1 MSGNGTIFLIF
12 QTFEFSNIFA
22 RKKKGFYVVLKW
34 FSTTVNIF
42 GLQKL
47 CSFILLFYE
56 WLEMHWDSR
65 SNVAEEGL
73 QRKRVACCYWCGY
86 FFSPPCCW
94 KKVTKNRS
102 LGPATAA
109 ATHSKGRQWLGQH
122 WNPAETTAGAA
133 RKVTPWTNTR
143 HNFKVGKNQVSLLK
157 WLLNW
162 NSINSPKKYF
172 GQRIQKV

>member
-1 MSGNGTIFLIF
+1 MIFNHCEHLWLAEILFIYSFVLWVTRNALRFQKQRCWRRPAAQESSLLLLMRIF
-12 QTFEFSNIFA
+12 
-22 RKKKGFYVVLKW
+22 
-34 FSTTVNIF
+34 
-42 GLQKL
+42 
-47 CSFILLFYE
+47 
-56 WLEMHWDSR
+56 
-65 SNVAEEGL
+65 
-73 QRKRVACCYWCGY
+73 

-162 NSINSPKKYF
+162 NSINSPKSILVKGYKKCNLYCYEF
-172 GQRIQKV
+172 FIFTKIMKEFSAV